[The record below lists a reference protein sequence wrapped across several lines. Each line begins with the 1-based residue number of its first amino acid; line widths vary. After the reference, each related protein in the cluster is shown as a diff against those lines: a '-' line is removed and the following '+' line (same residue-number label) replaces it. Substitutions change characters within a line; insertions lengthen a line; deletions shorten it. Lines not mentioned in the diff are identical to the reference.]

1 MSKKD
6 YKKGMADAMEAYEAF
21 GEKQENAIRHVGQE
35 VEKTA
40 QKVDKLGGK
49 IGEIAD
55 YITDKEKAE
64 LYRLNTPVDI
74 ADLED
79 AEKRILLAVLYQLS
93 ADADEVTEEQQNYLR
108 AVQQYLK
115 IYNPQTE
122 IDLSAVENIEDISAQ
137 KAVLQAVLEFF
148 RLGAAP
154 EELTEGQED
163 FLDYF
168 QVNRR
173 TRREIDGFI
182 DAIVEAVG
190 IKGLAEKYGNTE
202 MLQQAEEQFEEALK
216 VFENR
221 ISEYLHVSSG
231 VFCYLSPDK
240 NWSNITRMACSDSE
254 SYKEQSKCR
263 NEAQRSLERYHR
275 EIAKQ
280 MASYTKRYGEKSIY
294 KSLADS
300 LDSQLRGR
308 KTELSKLRNS
318 QTTAVLGEIEQ
329 YLTKTKVIDEI
340 DPVYD
345 RLTDKYHLPV
355 SGGYNS
361 QIEYEVWDPSE
372 FEDNLLAKAFAK
384 GFKRY
389 GYTINSAVDSITND
403 GNEKLK
409 DFEEDLTGE
418 FNSLIDKYIIDPIQK
433 LLPKLWD
440 AISEPEEDY

>member
-6 YKKGMADAMEAYEAF
+6 YKKGMADAMEAYETF
-21 GEKQENAIRHVGQE
+21 GEKQEATIRHVGQE

-55 YITDKEKAE
+55 YITDQEKAA

-154 EELTEGQED
+154 EELTEEQED

-190 IKGLAEKYGNTE
+190 MKGLAEKYGFA
-202 MLQQAEEQFEEALK
+202 AEQPKSEFAKYQDNGRIPEK
-216 VFENR
+216 VADLCLSLIRQGYDRFQNG
-221 ISEYLHVSSG
+221 EYVLETKDYLVMCHGVWWSG
-231 VFCYLSPDK
+231 L
-240 NWSNITRMACSDSE
+240 
-254 SYKEQSKCR
+254 
-263 NEAQRSLERYHR
+263 
-275 EIAKQ
+275 AKDWED
-280 MASYTKRYGEKSIY
+280 AEK
-294 KSLADS
+294 KD
-300 LDSQLRGR
+300 D
-308 KTELSKLRNS
+308 LSK
-318 QTTAVLGEIEQ
+318 
-329 YLTKTKVIDEI
+329 Y
-340 DPVYD
+340 
-345 RLTDKYHLPV
+345 
-355 SGGYNS
+355 
-361 QIEYEVWDPSE
+361 
-372 FEDNLLAKAFAK
+372 
-384 GFKRY
+384 GFFR
-389 GYTINSAVDSITND
+389 
-403 GNEKLK
+403 
-409 DFEEDLTGE
+409 
-418 FNSLIDKYIIDPIQK
+418 IDKCSGAVTRIGIDYKNDFPFCRASNLSFCIQGNTVYFIEN
-433 LLPKLWD
+433 D
-440 AISEPEEDY
+440 VNRDSFSEVPLGPV